1 MVTNPNIFERCTMS
15 NQSSAVA
22 QMESMASPTFR
33 QPGESFW
40 RSLFNAWV
48 ASYGN
53 RIDPEGNVMIEL

>member
-1 MVTNPNIFERCTMS
+1 MS

-22 QMESMASPTFR
+22 QMQSMSSPTFR
-33 QPGESFW
+33 QPGQGFW